1 MLCYSQTIAAKF
13 QLATNLLKN
22 RIFHMP
28 ESFISEFVQYF
39 SSVLCVLAQDFFYA
53 RWFTNWK
60 YMHILIHNVQA
71 SDIMYLYFSSVQIK
85 SPNCHTNF
93 GEKKSWTPCNVI
105 KHRLPG
111 APNSWTLEIFCWCF
125 WSALWSRI
133 NMVAEDGNFYFRKT
147 SLGTGFSACNCLF
160 DSRNCLLTLWN

>member
-1 MLCYSQTIAAKF
+1 MNKLSQ
-13 QLATNLLKN
+13 
-22 RIFHMP
+22 
-28 ESFISEFVQYF
+28 
-39 SSVLCVLAQDFFYA
+39 A
-53 RWFTNWK
+53 R
-60 YMHILIHNVQA
+60 
-71 SDIMYLYFSSVQIK
+71 
-85 SPNCHTNF
+85 
-93 GEKKSWTPCNVI
+93 NVI

-160 DSRNCLLTLWN
+160 DSRNCLLHLWYWASTINWIGQNGPLQFFDSWGHYFTPANRCKLVIRVGVKQVYPCRPRAWPRQLSIEIRERDLLLMAVIKLWVLRMWRL